1 MNLAGT
7 FRIYHSYSKVEC
19 KRVCIESRG
28 VKLIFIQGPHTDQF
42 DLMWAGSLNRWREGR
57 KERRKVGRT
66 DRRKEGQMEE
76 TEERT
81 NK

>member
-28 VKLIFIQGPHTDQF
+28 VKLIFIQGPHTEQF
-42 DLMWAGSLNRWREGR
+42 DLMWAGSLKRWRERR
-57 KERRKVGRT
+57 KERRKEG
-66 DRRKEGQMEE
+66 RKEGRNEI
-76 TEERT
+76 R
-81 NK
+81 K